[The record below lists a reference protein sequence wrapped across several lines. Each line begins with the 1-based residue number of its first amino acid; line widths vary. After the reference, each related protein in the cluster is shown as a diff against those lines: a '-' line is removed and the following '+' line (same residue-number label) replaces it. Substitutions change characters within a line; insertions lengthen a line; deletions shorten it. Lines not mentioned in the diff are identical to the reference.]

1 MPYRFT
7 SEALKALDIYITD
20 WNHGNDVRDLDI
32 NKINTVISILLYD
45 NDDDLGFYITKTGKV
60 SVKKNIKTKDS
71 DWKNPVEMTT
81 LLKNYVEE
89 Y

>member
-60 SVKKNIKTKDS
+60 SVS
-71 DWKNPVEMTT
+71 YGFVGSRRG
-81 LLKNYVEE
+81 
-89 Y
+89 